1 MYIDRNKID
10 NYLTANTFGRD
21 KEQDEIVDALED
33 NMNGGITDA
42 QREISE
48 AANDKDYNDS
58 KTDLMIKLLEDVI
71 RRDKVLLNAEVQELY
86 NEHDENDRFMGED
99 TNYNENPSILSL
111 HDYYEYR
118 QDTALEVIE
127 IIKAARK

>member
-86 NEHDENDRFMGED
+86 NEHDENDK
-99 TNYNENPSILSL
+99 TN
-111 HDYYEYR
+111 
-118 QDTALEVIE
+118 
-127 IIKAARK
+127 